1 MVSLELVLWSPP
13 AYNSQAPYT
22 WLSLFH
28 AQRLLLKA
36 TVSQHERQL
45 PKCSSTN
52 SWNSYLLQLKSEEAP
67 ERHQKQFLGPLGEVF
82 KWSSVTITGSTL
94 AGKDSLTPGDIPLWG
109 PALPTSFSQ
118 APQNSVQP
126 NSRQA
131 FLCCWWDVARPSVAG
146 VIKTNNK

>member
-28 AQRLLLKA
+28 AHRLLLKA

-82 KWSSVTITGSTL
+82 KWVQCHHHRVNPGWQRLADTRGHSALGSSIADQLLSGSTKFC
-94 AGKDSLTPGDIPLWG
+94 AAQFQASISLLLVGC
-109 PALPTSFSQ
+109 SQ
-118 APQNSVQP
+118 AK
-126 NSRQA
+126 
-131 FLCCWWDVARPSVAG
+131 CCRCY
-146 VIKTNNK
+146 KNK